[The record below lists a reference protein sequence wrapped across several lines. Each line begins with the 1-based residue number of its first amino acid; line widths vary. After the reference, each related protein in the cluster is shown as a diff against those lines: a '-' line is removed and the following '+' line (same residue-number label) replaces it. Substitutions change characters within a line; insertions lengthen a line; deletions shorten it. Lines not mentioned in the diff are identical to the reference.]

1 MAKGE
6 IEFFDDDE
14 EENFT
19 EEDMSFDTESFD
31 NEPPEAEIDVQEA
44 GDEVQTVTNK
54 TEDVQKDVKN
64 DKKIE
69 REVEKQLKGIK
80 AEAAKAA
87 KDGLKAETT
96 EKRRDLQDQARTL
109 RRQKHKDMRQATQ
122 RRKEIRSQSTQN
134 KISTYALASAM
145 GLPGYVIASIADKF
159 VFKPQEDKDIAA
171 EVQYQGDYQSYIN
184 EEEDKIIEQRRQ
196 IEDEERASID
206 ISFENEDEVRQSL
219 TQEKKGG
226 VPASGS
232 PTPRTTSTRVPFPSS
247 AASNAPG
254 ASNPPP
260 PVLPT
265 NPINQPLPGSPTTAA
280 NTGGGQIYGA
290 GFGYYNTQTGNSVTP
305 PTNPVANPSTQT
317 GNAPPT
323 NPPGNTTPTT
333 SGNVPPTPPTPGGA
347 DVPGLLS
354 LIPIIKEGMDMAVH
368 LAKGGGEAARGV
380 IDATFED
387 SGTKG
392 LSKGFQAGVTA
403 TESIPIVGQ
412 IAEVFA
418 QPMVEA
424 VKTFEQAVNQF
435 ESFANKDLGFS
446 PDALQSSV
454 ESKIAKLVQAISIG
468 EKANDSKAAIIEGT
482 TKLDMIWAELKAD
495 VVVAWTPILTAG
507 LEILAAMA
515 ILLKG
520 IIGVLNLILIP
531 INYILEVLTDIRDR
545 IRRFLGIKP
554 KAKDIQGKILK
565 EIELFHTTNPRKFNA
580 PNPRKP

>member
-19 EEDMSFDTESFD
+19 EEDTSFDTESFD

-44 GDEVQTVTNK
+44 PDEVQTVTNK

-80 AEAAKAA
+80 SEAAKAA

-96 EKRRDLQDQARTL
+96 EKRRELQDQARAL

-122 RRKEIRSQSTQN
+122 RRKDIRSQSTQN

-171 EVQYQGDYQSYIN
+171 EVQYQGDYQNYIN

-206 ISFENEDEVRQSL
+206 ISFDNEQEVRESL

-226 VPASGS
+226 VPSSGS
-232 PTPRTTSTRVPFPSS
+232 PTPRTTTTRVPFPSAGGS
-247 AASNAPG
+247 SPP
-254 ASNPPP
+254 SNPPP
-260 PVLPT
+260 PNNLPPPSSGT
-265 NPINQPLPGSPTTAA
+265 
-280 NTGGGQIYGA
+280 TGGSQIYGA
-290 GFGYYNTQTGNSVTP
+290 GFGYYNTQTGNSVPPPGNNPPPIITP
-305 PTNPVANPSTQT
+305 GGGPP
-317 GNAPPT
+317 APPT
-323 NPPGNTTPTT
+323 PTG
-333 SGNVPPTPPTPGGA
+333 S

-354 LIPIIKEGMDMAVH
+354 AIPIAKELMDMGVNFSKK
-368 LAKGGGEAARGV
+368 LGEAGRGT
-380 IDATFED
+380 IDATFQD

-392 LSKGFQAGVTA
+392 LSQGYQASITA
-403 TESIPIVGQ
+403 IESIPIVGQ

-424 VKTFEQAVNQF
+424 VKTFESAVGQF
-435 ESFANKDLGFS
+435 ESYAKKDLGFS
-446 PDALQSSV
+446 PQALQSSV
-454 ESKIAKLVQAISIG
+454 ESKMAKLVQAISIAD
-468 EKANDSKAAIIEGT
+468 KTDASKAAIIEGT

-495 VVVAWTPILTAG
+495 MIVAWTPILTTG
-507 LEILAAMA
+507 LELLAAMA
-515 ILLKG
+515 KTLQLIVPLLK
-520 IIGVLNLILIP
+520 LILIP
-531 INYILEVLTDIRDR
+531 INYGVQNLTDIRDS
-545 IRRFLGIKP
+545 IRRLLGIKP
-554 KAKDIQGKILK
+554 KAHSIQGKILK
-565 EIELFHTTNPRKFNA
+565 EIELFHTTNPQNLKMR
-580 PNPRKP
+580 NPRKP